1 MNTAPPPPPPTT
13 TMQMD
18 PSGEELAGRR
28 GDGQHPTMRQSLRF
42 LVRIASL
49 FVRLVRAQLGII
61 IITTT
66 IAIPTSNTTTQ
77 SGYDLLL
84 KQPEI
89 LATTILDDA
98 R

>member
-1 MNTAPPPPPPTT
+1 MNTAPTT

-49 FVRLVRAQLGII
+49 FVHLVRARLWII
-61 IITTT
+61 IKYNKSHPYI
-66 IAIPTSNTTTQ
+66 Q
-77 SGYDLLL
+77 LLL
-84 KQPEI
+84 TAKYRAQYYSKWLQFI
-89 LATTILDDA
+89 LE
-98 R
+98 